1 MQNETQ
7 TKNSENSTK
16 VASALNGNNVTNK
29 SDMPETYTN
38 ALYSPAFFRNFI
50 GRLVKAEFLIGNTGL
65 QDRIGIL
72 LEVGASY
79 IVLRSVQDNN
89 ILYCDIFS
97 IKFLT
102 ISHQSFIYNA
112 TPPYNSNQSFDS
124 IPQFNTQQSFGP
136 TPLF

>member
-1 MQNETQ
+1 MEENNNTTNKTPPQNG
-7 TKNSENSTK
+7 
-16 VASALNGNNVTNK
+16 LGNNVTSPSN
-29 SDMPETYTN
+29 MPETYTN
-38 ALYSPAFFRNFI
+38 SLYSPAFFRNFI

-89 ILYCDIFS
+89 LLYCDIFS

-102 ISHQSFIYNA
+102 ISQQSFIYS
-112 TPPYNSNQSFDS
+112 PMQQFSNTQL
-124 IPQFNTQQSFGP
+124 FNTQQQFG
-136 TPLF
+136 F